1 MAGTSSSLANLR
13 THVQNLNAGL
23 QGQLVGNMTLSEM
36 THGISVTGAQTFLQ
50 EIKVDCI
57 DKAIDA
63 LQQTDKITDVFRVN
77 WQGRAEANF
86 EINMNKAVA
95 LLATQLEKIKEN
107 IETQISDMIEDWA
120 KQDEAMVAVDDQIVN
135 NW

>member
-23 QGQLVGNMTLSEM
+23 QGQLVGNMAISEM
-36 THGISVTGAQTFLQ
+36 THGISVTGAQAFLQ

-57 DKAIDA
+57 DKAIEA

-120 KQDEAMVAVDDQIVN
+120 KQDEAMVALDDQIVN